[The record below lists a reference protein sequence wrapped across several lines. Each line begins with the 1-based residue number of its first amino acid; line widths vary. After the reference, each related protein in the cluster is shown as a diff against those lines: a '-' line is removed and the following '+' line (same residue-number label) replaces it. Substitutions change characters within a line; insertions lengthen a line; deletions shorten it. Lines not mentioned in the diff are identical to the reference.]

1 MAGRLYR
8 CVRSSVSSD
17 LVLQAGFAR
26 QSRAIMSAAIA
37 VCTLISCC
45 LVAHGP
51 AQAAGVLD
59 SRLER
64 LQTDDLEDLFGFVAG
79 NVMFALYHEG
89 GHMLASEFGLPVP
102 DQEEDAID
110 NLATVTMLSVK
121 DADMDLWLSNAM
133 IGLFLIADGKAEALP
148 FYTEHNLNLQRGG
161 RMLCLMVGTDEGSFG
176 QLATDLGLP
185 AESRT
190 GCANESQEA
199 WQSWQQAIGSR
210 LRNSDKPAGKI
221 SIYYRMVPPDLAS
234 MEIFLKESGL
244 LELVAQNFDTLYAL
258 PDKVTFTAK
267 PCGEGNAY
275 WDPGKR
281 ELTLCYELMAGFAEI
296 YLDQVAN
303 DR

>member
-1 MAGRLYR
+1 MADRL
-8 CVRSSVSSD
+8 CWSVRSSPLSD
-17 LVLQAGFAR
+17 AAKRKGFAR
-26 QSRAIMSAAIA
+26 LSRGIPCAAIA
-37 VCTLISCC
+37 VCAFVACC
-45 LVAHGP
+45 LVAIGP
-51 AQAAGVLD
+51 AQAAGNLD

-79 NVMFALYHEG
+79 NVLFALYHEG
-89 GHMLASEFGLPVP
+89 GHMLVSELNLPVP

-110 NLATVTMLSVK
+110 DLATVTMLSVK

-133 IGLFLIADGKAEALP
+133 IGWFLIADGTAATLP
-148 FYTEHNLNLQRGG
+148 FYTEHNLDLQRAY
-161 RMLCLMVGTDEGSFG
+161 RMLCLMAGTDEGSFG

-185 AESRT
+185 TERRT
-190 GCANESQEA
+190 GCANASQEA

-210 LRNSDKPAGKI
+210 LRDSDKPAGKI
-221 SIYYRMVPPDLAS
+221 SIYYRRVPPDLAS

-258 PDKVTFTAK
+258 PDKVTFTAR

-281 ELTLCYELMAGFAEI
+281 ELTLCYELMAGFTEI